1 MKTVRLPWNSLPAAA
16 GWGAIIWLV
25 LCAMQLPDLQ
35 SDAWA
40 RLLLQ
45 LAVLVWVPLG
55 LSLMD
60 NVPVLLTRLV
70 FPAAVAVLVSL
81 QLPAGWVAAGFA
93 LPWLLVC
100 AVLFISGVE
109 QLQKRAVS
117 DRAFSGAKM
126 FILIGG
132 LSILADRLALRPLG
146 FDPAI
151 ILLTAVHFHYAGFVF
166 LLLLGLAA
174 RHFAGRV
181 FPVAV
186 WLALAS
192 VPLTALG
199 ITLAQ
204 TNRVF
209 WVESLSAILVV
220 AAGWLGAFG
229 YLKTAVK
236 NQTSWVIR
244 LCWTVLAFNLFF
256 SMTLSLG
263 YALRVYLPIDFLT
276 LPAMRAWHGSANAIG
291 VAGTGLGGWVL
302 LLQKSGAREKC

>member
-1 MKTVRLPWNSLPAAA
+1 MKTVRLPWVSLTAAA
-16 GWGAIIWLV
+16 GWGAIVWLILGAV
-25 LCAMQLPDLQ
+25 QCPALQ
-35 SDAWA
+35 SDNWA

-55 LSLMD
+55 LSLMG

-70 FPAAVAVLVSL
+70 FPTALAVLVSL
-81 QLPAGWVAAGFA
+81 QLPAGWVAAVFA

-100 AVLFISGVE
+100 AILFVSGLE
-109 QLQKRAVS
+109 QLTKRGAS
-117 DRAFSGAKM
+117 DRAFSGAKI

-132 LSILADRLALRPLG
+132 LSILADRLALRPFG

-151 ILLTAVHFHYAGFVF
+151 ILLTAVHFHYAGFIF

-174 RHFAGRV
+174 RSFTNRV

-199 ITLAQ
+199 ITLTQ
-204 TNRVF
+204 LSRIF
-209 WVESLSAILVV
+209 WVESLAAGLVV
-220 AAGWLGAFG
+220 AAGWLGAWG
-229 YLKTAVK
+229 YLQVVVK
-236 NQTSWVIR
+236 MRGPLIAR
-244 LCWTVLAFNLFF
+244 FCWTAMAIALIF

-263 YALRVYLPIDFLT
+263 YALRPYLPLDFLSI
-276 LPAMRAWHGSANAIG
+276 PNMRAWHGSANAIG
-291 VAGTGLGGWVL
+291 VAGLGLAGWVL
-302 LLQKSGAREKC
+302 LLKKTDTWVKC

>member
-16 GWGAIIWLV
+16 GWGVIVWLILGAV
-25 LCAMQLPDLQ
+25 QCPALQ
-35 SDAWA
+35 SDDWA

-55 LSLMD
+55 LSLIG

-70 FPAAVAVLVSL
+70 FPAALAVLVSL
-81 QLPAGWVAAGFA
+81 KLSAGWVAAVFA

-100 AVLFISGVE
+100 AVLFVSGLE
-109 QLQKRAVS
+109 QLTKRAAS
-117 DRAFSGAKM
+117 DLAFSGAKI

-132 LSILADRLALRPLG
+132 LSLLADRLALRPFG

-151 ILLTAVHFHYAGFVF
+151 ILLTAVHFHYAGFIF
-166 LLLLGLAA
+166 LLLLGMAA
-174 RHFAGRV
+174 RHFTSRV

-199 ITLAQ
+199 ITLTQ
-204 TNRVF
+204 LSRVF

-229 YLKTAVK
+229 YLKTALK
-236 NQTSWVIR
+236 NETQWIIR
-244 LCWTVLAFNLFF
+244 LCLTALAFSLFF

-263 YALRVYLPIDFLT
+263 YALRPYVPIDMLS
-276 LPAMRAWHGSANAIG
+276 LPAMRAWHGSVNAIG
-291 VAGTGLGGWVL
+291 VAGMGLGGWFY
-302 LLQKSGAREKC
+302 LLQKPGAREKC

>member
-1 MKTVRLPWNSLPAAA
+1 MKTVRLPWDSLPATA
-16 GWGAIIWLV
+16 GWGAIIWLI
-25 LCAMQLPDLQ
+25 LCAVQVPDLQ

-55 LSLMD
+55 LSLMG
-60 NVPVLLTRLV
+60 NVPALLTRWV
-70 FPAAVAVLVSL
+70 FPAALAVLVSL
-81 QLPAGWVAAGFA
+81 QLPTGWLAGIFA
-93 LPWLLVC
+93 VPWLLVC
-100 AVLFISGVE
+100 GVLFISGVE
-109 QLQKRAVS
+109 QLVKQAVS

-132 LSILADRLALRPLG
+132 LSIVADRLALRPLG

-174 RHFAGRV
+174 RRFANCV

-199 ITLAQ
+199 ITLTQ
-204 TNRVF
+204 LSRVF
-209 WVESLSAILVV
+209 WVESLSAVLVV

-229 YLKTAVK
+229 YL
-236 NQTSWVIR
+236 QTVLKIQIPWITR
-244 LCWTVLAFNLFF
+244 LCWTALAFSLLF

-263 YALRVYLPIDFLT
+263 YALRVYVPIDL
-276 LPAMRAWHGSANAIG
+276 LSIPAMRAWHGSVNAIG
-291 VAGTGLGGWVL
+291 VAGMGLVGWYL
-302 LLQKSGAREKC
+302 FLQKSGAREKC